1 MSKRDRSEEDQRRR
15 QAIHRERARN
25 DRLRDAR
32 IEVRNRALRIA
43 NHLLAVQAEVQNVPR
58 IEVHIWQWM
67 ATVITVERV
76 LLAQEPDLEDIQV
89 DNLSFER
96 PR

>member
-1 MSKRDRSEEDQRRR
+1 MSGRERSEEDQRRR
-15 QAIHRERARN
+15 QSIHRQRARN

-43 NHLLAVQAEVQNVPR
+43 DHLLAVQAEVQNVPR

-76 LLAQEPDLEDIQV
+76 LLAQEPELEEV
-89 DNLSFER
+89 WVENLPFDR